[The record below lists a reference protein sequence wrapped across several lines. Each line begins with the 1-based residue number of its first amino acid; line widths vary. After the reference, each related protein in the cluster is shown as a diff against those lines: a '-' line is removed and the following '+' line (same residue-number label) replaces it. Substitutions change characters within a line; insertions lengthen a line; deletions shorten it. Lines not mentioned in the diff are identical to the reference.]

1 MPRTIAPLAGLHS
14 TDLGPEEARG
24 TNSNKR
30 WYRRVGDDTICLK
43 SLQSKPIPISHPLF
57 QCITA
62 GFLLWSIDRLV
73 AAAQVNT
80 GKGSAEQVN
89 YYCYIIPIRLN

>member
-1 MPRTIAPLAGLHS
+1 MR
-14 TDLGPEEARG
+14 
-24 TNSNKR
+24 
-30 WYRRVGDDTICLK
+30 CLK

-73 AAAQVNT
+73 AASQVNT

-89 YYCYIIPIRLN
+89 YYYYCGYYSN